1 MAGMGNEQTA
11 IVTGA
16 NSGIGLETAR
26 GLARAGFRTLL
37 LCRNAERAAAA
48 KADIDGTVRHGHTEV
63 VLADLGSQASIRE
76 AVADLED
83 RIDGL
88 DLLVNNAGISLRSR
102 TETDEGI
109 DTMLAVNHLGPFLLT
124 NLLLP
129 KLEAAPAARIVNVAS
144 DAHKFGW
151 LDLDDLQATR
161 GYGPLGMARY
171 GETKLMNILFT
182 RELARRL
189 AGTEITANSLHPG
202 AVRTNLGDPPAIV
215 RAVVGLFFLSPEKG
229 ARTSLA
235 AALEPEFAEVNG
247 SYLVKEKPAD
257 GHLAKRATDDEAAA
271 ELWRRSAELTG
282 LD

>member
-1 MAGMGNEQTA
+1 MGMGNDRTA

-26 GLARAGFRTLL
+26 GLASRGYRTLL
-37 LCRNAERAAAA
+37 LCRDPGRAAAA

-63 VLADLGSQASIRE
+63 VLADLASQADIRR
-76 AVADLED
+76 AVDDLGSRLD
-83 RIDGL
+83 SL
-88 DLLVNNAGISLRSR
+88 DLLVNNAAITIRSR

-124 NLLLP
+124 QLLLP
-129 KLEAAPAARIVNVAS
+129 ALHAAPSARVVNVAS
-144 DAHKFGW
+144 EAHKTSK

-161 GYGPLGMARY
+161 GYGLLGFPRY

-189 AGTEITANSLHPG
+189 AGTEVTANCLHPG
-202 AVRTNLGDPPAIV
+202 AVRTNLGNPPAPI
-215 RAVVGLFFLSPEKG
+215 RALVGLFFQSPEGG

-235 AALEPEFAEVNG
+235 VATDPAFAEVTG
-247 SYLVKEKPAD
+247 SYFVKGKARDDKLSKAARDDDLAARLWERSEELV
-257 GHLAKRATDDEAAA
+257 
-271 ELWRRSAELTG
+271 G
-282 LD
+282 LR

>member
-1 MAGMGNEQTA
+1 MGNQLVA
-11 IVTGA
+11 MVTGA

-26 GLARAGFRTLL
+26 GLARAGYRTIL

-48 KADIDGTVRHGHTEV
+48 KADIDGSVADAATEI
-63 VLADLGSQASIRE
+63 VLADLGSQSEVRRV
-76 AVADLED
+76 VAELDD
-83 RIDGL
+83 RIDHL
-88 DLLVNNAGISLRSR
+88 DVLVNNAAVTIRTR
-102 TETDEGI
+102 TETDEGV

-124 NLLLP
+124 DLLLP
-129 KLEAAPAARIVNVAS
+129 KLKAAPSARVVNVAS
-144 DAHKFGW
+144 DAHKFGT

-161 GYGPLGMARY
+161 GYGFFGMARY

-189 AGTEITANSLHPG
+189 EGLGITANCLHPG

-215 RAVVGLFFLSPEKG
+215 RAATGLFFLTPEQG

-235 AALEPEFAEVNG
+235 AALDPAYAHVSGAYF
-247 SYLVKEKPAD
+247 VKSKPAD
-257 GHLAKRATDDEAAA
+257 GSLAKRAKDGAAA
-271 ELWRRSAELTG
+271 AALWERSAALVG